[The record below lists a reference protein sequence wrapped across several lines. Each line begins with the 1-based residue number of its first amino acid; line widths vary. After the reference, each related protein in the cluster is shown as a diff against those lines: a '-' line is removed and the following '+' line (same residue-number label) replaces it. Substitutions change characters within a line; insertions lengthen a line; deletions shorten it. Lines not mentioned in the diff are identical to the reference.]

1 MNHIV
6 PQDVVVRRYV
16 DDDPTKP
23 LVYEFTLHVTFLTSV
38 KPVVSREM
46 MLEFKKAD
54 WQPSAIYVNEIADVS
69 TITGFVVD
77 NEFMFIAREQQNL
90 QQINELITTFHDLFR
105 FLEIVII
112 SIIAMYLVLFGVRSI
127 RQNSYQIGVIKAL
140 GGRNRDVEKIF
151 VLKTFIIGVIIALL
165 SALIST
171 FFVEFANDVL
181 LSSIE
186 LGIGMKLDNVTIIR
200 FRPSLIA
207 FDAGLMI
214 VVAFVSALLPA
225 LLLKRIKPVEIIKAK
240 E

>member
-1 MNHIV
+1 
-6 PQDVVVRRYV
+6 
-16 DDDPTKP
+16 
-23 LVYEFTLHVTFLTSV
+23 
-38 KPVVSREM
+38 
-46 MLEFKKAD
+46 
-54 WQPSAIYVNEIADVS
+54 
-69 TITGFVVD
+69 
-77 NEFMFIAREQQNL
+77 
-90 QQINELITTFHDLFR
+90 
-105 FLEIVII
+105 
-112 SIIAMYLVLFGVRSI
+112 MYLILFGVRSI